1 MEVIDPKTAQDAA
14 VNASPANPTAA
25 APQPD
30 PVKPDNFLPW
40 AIISTIL
47 CCLPFGIV
55 AIVYATQVDSYWF
68 SGNYEASRRAAE
80 ERPHVDVGLG
90 RRGRI
95 LLAGLRASRVCLRSR
110 RFAALSRSLI
120 DAQVALDR
128 DSGRTAGFGGP
139 LLCGRSVA

>member
-30 PVKPDNFLPW
+30 PVKPGNFLPW

-68 SGNYEASRRAAE
+68 SGNYEASRRAAKNA
-80 ERPHVDVGLG
+80 RTWTWVSVGVAAFCWLVYV
-90 RRGRI
+90 
-95 LLAGLRASRVCLRSR
+95 LLVFV
-110 RFAALSRSLI
+110 FAAAVSLPF
-120 DAQVALDR
+120 LD
-128 DSGRTAGFGGP
+128 
-139 LLCGRSVA
+139 L

>member
-14 VNASPANPTAA
+14 VNASPANPAAA

-68 SGNYEASRRAAE
+68 SGNYEASRRAAKNA
-80 ERPHVDVGLG
+80 RTWTWVSVGVAAFCWLVYV
-90 RRGRI
+90 
-95 LLAGLRASRVCLRSR
+95 LLVFVFAAAV
-110 RFAALSRSLI
+110 FAALSRSLI

-128 DSGRTAGFGGP
+128 DSGRTAGFGSP

>member
-68 SGNYEASRRAAE
+68 SGNY
-80 ERPHVDVGLG
+80 
-90 RRGRI
+90 
-95 LLAGLRASRVCLRSR
+95 
-110 RFAALSRSLI
+110 
-120 DAQVALDR
+120 
-128 DSGRTAGFGGP
+128 
-139 LLCGRSVA
+139 

>member
-14 VNASPANPTAA
+14 VNASPANPAAA

-55 AIVYATQVDSYWF
+55 AIVYATQVDS
-68 SGNYEASRRAAE
+68 SGSPATTRPRGVRRRKNARTWTWVSVGVAAFCWL
-80 ERPHVDVGLG
+80 VYV
-90 RRGRI
+90 
-95 LLAGLRASRVCLRSR
+95 LLVFV
-110 RFAALSRSLI
+110 FAAAVSLPF
-120 DAQVALDR
+120 LD
-128 DSGRTAGFGGP
+128 
-139 LLCGRSVA
+139 L